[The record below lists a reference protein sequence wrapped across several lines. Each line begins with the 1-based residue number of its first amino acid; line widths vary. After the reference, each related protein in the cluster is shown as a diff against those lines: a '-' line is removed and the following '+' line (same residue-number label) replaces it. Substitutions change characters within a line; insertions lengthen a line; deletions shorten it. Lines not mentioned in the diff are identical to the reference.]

1 MPTEFRTDDG
11 GTRVAESAAA
21 PGGEARLES
30 DPVGSDGDPNRHS
43 MSAYARLKEGA
54 EKPLGFRQ

>member
-1 MPTEFRTDDG
+1 MAELEF
-11 GTRVAESAAA
+11 AESAAA

-43 MSAYARLKEGA
+43 SLPA
-54 EKPLGFRQ
+54 FRRH